1 MCSWVSP
8 PSMWTVVTRTMLDP
22 SPTFPSMRET
32 QAHHP
37 PVILG
42 SCRSVLT
49 GSWTGRKRR
58 RDRGVPCRGGPRRAA
73 VLLDGQRPRAGAAQR
88 GDRHRLRRRLPP
100 RSRTY
105 RYRLACDPAG
115 PWGGKPLW
123 NVDGDPVQIEW
134 GPDLYRDYLSPAFSA
149 ATANRLGSTA
159 DIRGLVPRA
168 GDLPAE
174 EGAAA
179 TRAPREEEIATPV
192 WPVLGSSLALH
203 GASHGVDPLTVGRRG
218 PGGLL
223 RGAIRTAA

>member
-73 VLLDGQRPRAGAAQR
+73 VLLDGQRPRAGAAPRGNPARRWRFTALRTLRTKPCALHVPVREDQR
-88 GDRHRLRRRLPP
+88 QVVVGDAVEVERFDLGHHCFPVP
-100 RSRTY
+100 EHVASIVTGG
-105 RYRLACDPAG
+105 A
-115 PWGGKPLW
+115 PW
-123 NVDGDPVQIEW
+123 
-134 GPDLYRDYLSPAFSA
+134 
-149 ATANRLGSTA
+149 
-159 DIRGLVPRA
+159 RG
-168 GDLPAE
+168 
-174 EGAAA
+174 
-179 TRAPREEEIATPV
+179 V
-192 WPVLGSSLALH
+192 WP
-203 GASHGVDPLTVGRRG
+203 RM
-218 PGGLL
+218 
-223 RGAIRTAA
+223 